1 MTKVS
6 LFLISLF
13 SCLSG
18 LSSLVL
24 SQEIQLEADTFSRSI
39 PTANFGGQTWRGP
52 SWVNTVFNDSVAS
65 MYPDVLA
72 YPPSPDIWDWE
83 NNSCID
89 HLQVLMRMLRG
100 WQPSPTDQ
108 SIHTDRLTRVAQ
120 LSMISLMRAQR
131 KHDDALELSL
141 QLIRAEPLGVRPRI
155 AAALCLID
163 KGDWHSARSILSE
176 LKVSDGQDP
185 RVLALAA
192 ILGQTVDTQE
202 MEVALAV
209 GGGKKIRQWINDAP
223 VNPVA
228 GLVVKGGMDEAINAN
243 VLIAAHEATR
253 RGMPPKFSFG
263 WLNLVFNCF
272 VLIPTWIVLAI
283 FVYGQQGQLSGLLV
297 LATLF
302 LLHIASRRF
311 ARQQRRMIR
320 HRDQKA
326 MVAYAKRMKRFKVKP
341 ERGNIPVGTHLLLSG
356 MLVTVNGVVLDLGLP
371 AWLTVRLP
379 KDTDKAVKARLKRQ
393 SKSIQKSRPPRLQ
406 PLGEGW
412 WLKRPKEEGA
422 DIPAL
427 ERLIGQP
434 AYRGRQQQRAKK
446 SSSTAPKRAGS
457 SRQNP
462 RTVTDVNLGNR
473 GIPTNTRVSERVQSR
488 PTSSNVVVG
497 SKRTGP
503 NVRPEPRDDDDSID
517 FS

>member
-1 MTKVS
+1 
-6 LFLISLF
+6 
-13 SCLSG
+13 
-18 LSSLVL
+18 
-24 SQEIQLEADTFSRSI
+24 
-39 PTANFGGQTWRGP
+39 
-52 SWVNTVFNDSVAS
+52 
-65 MYPDVLA
+65 
-72 YPPSPDIWDWE
+72 
-83 NNSCID
+83 
-89 HLQVLMRMLRG
+89 MLRG

-108 SIHTDRLTRVAQ
+108 TIHNDRLTHVAQ
-120 LSMISLMRAQR
+120 LSMVSLMRAQR
-131 KHDDALELSL
+131 RHDEALELSL
-141 QLIRAEPLGVRPRI
+141 QLVRAEPLGVRPRI
-155 AAALCLID
+155 AASLCLID

-192 ILGQTVDTQE
+192 ILGQSVDSE
-202 MEVALAV
+202 ELEVALAV
-209 GGGKKIRQWINDAP
+209 GGGRNVRQWINEAP

-253 RGMPPKFSFG
+253 RGMPPRFSFG
-263 WLNLVFNCF
+263 WLNVIYNYF
-272 VLIPTWIVLAI
+272 VLGPTWIVLAI
-283 FVYGQQGQLSGLLV
+283 FVYGQQGQLAGILVLITLLLV
-297 LATLF
+297 
-302 LLHIASRRF
+302 HIASRRF
-311 ARQQRRMIR
+311 ARQQRRVIR

-326 MVAYAKRMKRFKVKP
+326 MVSYAKRMKRFKVKP

-356 MLVTVNGVVLDLGLP
+356 MLVTVNGVVLDLGMP
-371 AWLTVRLP
+371 AWLSVRLP

-406 PLGEGW
+406 PLGDGW

-434 AYRGRQQQRAKK
+434 AYRGRQQQRSRKNSPSTPSKAKAK
-446 SSSTAPKRAGS
+446 TAS
-457 SRQNP
+457 P
-462 RTVTDVNLGNR
+462 RSVTDVNLGER

-488 PTSSNVVVG
+488 SKPNNVVVG
-497 SKRTGP
+497 SKQTGP
-503 NVRPEPRDDDDSID
+503 NVRPDVKSDDDESID

>member
-1 MTKVS
+1 
-6 LFLISLF
+6 
-13 SCLSG
+13 
-18 LSSLVL
+18 
-24 SQEIQLEADTFSRSI
+24 
-39 PTANFGGQTWRGP
+39 
-52 SWVNTVFNDSVAS
+52 
-65 MYPDVLA
+65 
-72 YPPSPDIWDWE
+72 
-83 NNSCID
+83 
-89 HLQVLMRMLRG
+89 
-100 WQPSPTDQ
+100 
-108 SIHTDRLTRVAQ
+108 
-120 LSMISLMRAQR
+120 
-131 KHDDALELSL
+131 
-141 QLIRAEPLGVRPRI
+141 
-155 AAALCLID
+155 
-163 KGDWHSARSILSE
+163 
-176 LKVSDGQDP
+176 
-185 RVLALAA
+185 
-192 ILGQTVDTQE
+192 
-202 MEVALAV
+202 
-209 GGGKKIRQWINDAP
+209 
-223 VNPVA
+223 
-228 GLVVKGGMDEAINAN
+228 MDEAINAN

-263 WLNLVFNCF
+263 WLSLVFNFF

-488 PTSSNVVVG
+488 PPSSNVVVG

-503 NVRPEPRDDDDSID
+503 NVRPEPRDADDSID